1 MMHEKII
8 LVKNIETENFSV
20 AIDWESIEHQSSQAD
35 SNQKILIAILIDLKT
50 GSIESLEKLDFW
62 KTEHFNAETPQN
74 TLFYKKKCMSMRR
87 KVFQKHLNSAKIFQ
101 NQNFQSICPQKGN
114 IKHILH

>member
-50 GSIESLEKLDFW
+50 GSID
-62 KTEHFNAETPQN
+62 
-74 TLFYKKKCMSMRR
+74 R
-87 KVFQKHLNSAKIFQ
+87 KSGKIRFLK
-101 NQNFQSICPQKGN
+101 NRAF
-114 IKHILH
+114 

>member
-35 SNQKILIAILIDLKT
+35 SNQKILIAILIDLKI
-50 GSIESLEKLDFW
+50 GSID
-62 KTEHFNAETPQN
+62 
-74 TLFYKKKCMSMRR
+74 R
-87 KVFQKHLNSAKIFQ
+87 KSGKIRFLK
-101 NQNFQSICPQKGN
+101 NKAF
-114 IKHILH
+114 

>member
-35 SNQKILIAILIDLKT
+35 SSQKILIAILIDLKI
-50 GSIESLEKLDFW
+50 GSID
-62 KTEHFNAETPQN
+62 
-74 TLFYKKKCMSMRR
+74 R
-87 KVFQKHLNSAKIFQ
+87 KFGKIRFLK
-101 NQNFQSICPQKGN
+101 NKAY
-114 IKHILH
+114 

>member
-50 GSIESLEKLDFW
+50 GSIDRKSWKISFW
-62 KTEHFNAETPQN
+62 KTEHFNAETP
-74 TLFYKKKCMSMRR
+74 
-87 KVFQKHLNSAKIFQ
+87 
-101 NQNFQSICPQKGN
+101 
-114 IKHILH
+114 

>member
-35 SNQKILIAILIDLKT
+35 SNQKILIAISIDRKTGLIDRKSGKIRFLKNRA
-50 GSIESLEKLDFW
+50 F
-62 KTEHFNAETPQN
+62 
-74 TLFYKKKCMSMRR
+74 
-87 KVFQKHLNSAKIFQ
+87 
-101 NQNFQSICPQKGN
+101 
-114 IKHILH
+114 